1 MQQSFVFR
9 MNFHLED
16 YSMRFDF
23 CVACQ
28 GVDDLD
34 HHHLV
39 PRHLGGS
46 DDETNL
52 VTLCHVCHG
61 KMHGVWRRPAA
72 TGGRGVGLYPQA
84 LYFDERVRLRY
95 PSSTASRTRSKARG
109 ASIGGICVRWWNG
122 MNVRRAAK
130 KSRTLLLFPI
140 LASARTFS
148 LHRTTNDCRRTDC
161 AGGNRGSIGRCRR
174 ATGRRRRG
182 FPAGCPCL
190 TRR

>member
-1 MQQSFVFR
+1 
-9 MNFHLED
+9 
-16 YSMRFDF
+16 MRFDF

-130 KSRTLLLFPI
+130 KSHVATLSDLGICAHFQP
-140 LASARTFS
+140 AS
-148 LHRTTNDCRRTDC
+148 N
-161 AGGNRGSIGRCRR
+161 NE
-174 ATGRRRRG
+174 
-182 FPAGCPCL
+182 
-190 TRR
+190 